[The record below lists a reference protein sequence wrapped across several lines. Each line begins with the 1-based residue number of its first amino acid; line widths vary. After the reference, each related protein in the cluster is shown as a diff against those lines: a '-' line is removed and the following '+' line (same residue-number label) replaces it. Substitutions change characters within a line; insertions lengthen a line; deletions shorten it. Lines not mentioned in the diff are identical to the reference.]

1 VTEVATRRSTG
12 THYTPP
18 SLTEPIVRHTL
29 EPLVYAGPAE
39 GLAKEQWKLKSPKEI
54 LGLKLCDMA
63 MGSGA
68 FLVQACRYL
77 AERLAEAWENEE
89 KAHPGQVLITPDGQ
103 FSEGSPSERL
113 VPAEAAERVAI
124 ARRVVANHCLYGV
137 DVNPM
142 AVEMAKLSMWLITVD
157 ANRPFTFL
165 DHAFKCGDSLLGVTS
180 LEQLE
185 NFSMR
190 PGGGKQQAF
199 ATLNLRRHIEEAKK
213 KREALEEMPSDTPE
227 QVAAK
232 AALFAEAEAA
242 VAKLHAAADVLV
254 AVELRGAK
262 GKVYEAEREL
272 AAEHMM
278 AYWAQGL
285 AELKDYSCER
295 LGKRQAFHWALAFP
309 EIVENG
315 GFHSFVGNPP
325 FLGGQ
330 KITGVLGID
339 YRDYIVQFLVDRR
352 KGSADL
358 SVFFLMRVTQMVHRQ
373 GSAGFVLSGAIAEG
387 DNREVGLEHINEY
400 GAYLYRADASK
411 KWPGSATVTYSAVWI
426 FKGKWYGEYI
436 LNNETVSGVTSY
448 LTALGAGSGNP
459 YRINGNNDKSF
470 IGHYVLGMGF
480 LMTPE
485 QAMEIIDS
493 DEKYADVLFPFLN
506 GSELN
511 ATWNSAPTRWVI
523 NFKQWPLSKETAPQ
537 DYLGPVAEDYP
548 LVLDIVRRLVKPE
561 RERNNRQRRKD
572 RWWLYGDYAPSLE
585 LAIYSGKLLFAISM
599 TAAKHI
605 AFAPANRGVLLSH
618 TLAILAFD
626 KIGEFAVVSSSLH
639 DHWVRLHTSYNLA
652 IPRYIHTDCFLTF
665 PFPVLSKELDEIG
678 ERYLQRRTEIMRSR
692 KEGLTS
698 IYNRVHELNEV
709 GSDIAELRRIHTEL
723 DIKVAAAYG
732 WQDIDLGH
740 GFHKIKQG
748 VRYTISEAARCELL
762 DRLLALNHQRHTEE
776 IAAAAA
782 WPNSTSAKRGRKKK
796 DSDLQAAMDF

>member
-1 VTEVATRRSTG
+1 VT
-12 THYTPP
+12 
-18 SLTEPIVRHTL
+18 
-29 EPLVYAGPAE
+29 
-39 GLAKEQWKLKSPKEI
+39 KEQWKLKSPKEI
-54 LGLKLCDMA
+54 LSLKLCDMA

-103 FSEGSPSERL
+103 FSKGSPSERL

-124 ARRVVANHCLYGV
+124 ARRVVANRCLYGV

-157 ANRPFTFL
+157 ASRPFTFL
-165 DHAFKCGDSLLGVTS
+165 DHAFKCGDSLLGITS

-190 PGGGKQQAF
+190 SGGGKQQAF

-232 AALFAEAEAA
+232 AALFAEAEDE

-278 AYWAQGL
+278 ACWAQGL
-285 AELKDYSCER
+285 ADKDHSRER
-295 LGKRQAFHWALAFP
+295 LGNRQAFHWALAFP

-315 GFHSFVGNPP
+315 GFHSFIGNPP

-330 KITGVLGID
+330 KITGALGID
-339 YRDYIVQFLVDRR
+339 YRDYIVQFLVDGR

-358 SVFFLMRVTQMVHRQ
+358 SVFFLMRVTQMVHQR

-387 DNREVGLEHINEY
+387 DNREVGLDHINGY

-426 FKGKWYGEYI
+426 FKDKWDGEYI
-436 LNNETVSGVTSY
+436 LNNEPVSGITSY
-448 LTALGAGSGNP
+448 LTALGAESGKPDRLNE
-459 YRINGNNDKSF
+459 NKEKSF

-480 LMTPE
+480 LMAPS
-485 QAMEIIDS
+485 QAREIIDS
-493 DEKYADVLFPFLN
+493 DVKYADVLFPFLN

-523 NFKQWPLSKETAPQ
+523 NFRQWPLSKETAPE
-537 DYLGPVAEDYP
+537 DYLGSVAEDYP
-548 LVLDIVRRLVKPE
+548 LALDIVRRLVKPE

-572 RWWLYGDYAPSLE
+572 RWWLYGDYAPSSE
-585 LAIYSGKLLFAISM
+585 LAIRSGKTLFAISM

-605 AFAPANRGVLLSH
+605 AFAPVSKDILLSH
-618 TLAILAFD
+618 TLTILAFD
-626 KIGEFAVVSSSLH
+626 RIGEFAAVSSSFH
-639 DHWVRLHTSYNLA
+639 DHWVRLYTSYNLA

-678 ERYLQRRTEIMRSR
+678 EQYLQRRAEIMRSR
-692 KEGLTS
+692 NEGLTS
-698 IYNRVHELNEV
+698 IYNRVHELNEA
-709 GSDIAELRRIHTEL
+709 GADIAELRRIHAEL
-723 DIKVAAAYG
+723 DVKVAAACA
-732 WQDIDLGH
+732 WRDIDLGH
-740 GFHKIKQG
+740 GFHETKQG
-748 VRYTISEAARCELL
+748 IRYTISEVARREVL
-762 DRLLALNHQRHTEE
+762 DRLLALNHQRRAEE

-782 WPNSTSAKRGRKKK
+782 RPNSTPVKRGRKKK
-796 DSDLQAAMDF
+796 DSDFQAAMDF